1 MTTKK
6 MIQMSAMFAA
16 FASASFAQG
25 GLKASI
31 DFPFLAQGVTMQ
43 PGTYNLS
50 PANNLAGRPLY
61 VLRNEVSNRAVL
73 ISSGM
78 LSAAKANAAPAVKL
92 VFKCVGKSECS
103 LAQIWNGSDKF
114 VEIAVPR
121 RKTDSEENIL
131 EVAMT
136 RAPVRVL

>member
-1 MTTKK
+1 
-6 MIQMSAMFAA
+6 
-16 FASASFAQG
+16 
-25 GLKASI
+25 
-31 DFPFLAQGVTMQ
+31 MQ

-50 PANNLAGRPLY
+50 RVNSLRGRPLY

-73 ISSGM
+73 
-78 LSAAKANAAPAVKL
+78 LSNVMWSEAKANAAPAVKL

-103 LAQIWNGSDKF
+103 LAQIWNGSNQF

-121 RKTDSEENIL
+121 RKTDAEENIL

-136 RAPVRVL
+136 KAPARGL